1 MAQNS
6 EYTRT
11 DDGLNVPCLTP
22 PPLRPA
28 LPLLLPLLLEV
39 LLAGRVRVGV
49 RVPLHGLGLV
59 ACLLQLVLDEPGGA
73 APRGSTAIGESLS
86 ASLYS
91 EYNVFTDVF
100 TQRSEYVLIQCI
112 HLRLLVFRH

>member
-11 DDGLNVPCLTP
+11 DDGMNVPCLTP
-22 PPLRPA
+22 PSLAAA

-39 LLAGRVRVGV
+39 LLAGRVRVGI

-59 ACLLQLVLDEPGGA
+59 ACLLQLVPEVQRLVAVD
-73 APRGSTAIGESLS
+73 ESLS
-86 ASLYS
+86 AF
-91 EYNVFTDVF
+91 VF
-100 TQRSEYVLIQCI
+100 RIQCI
-112 HLRLLVFRH
+112 HRCVHSAL

>member
-1 MAQNS
+1 MF
-6 EYTRT
+6 RV
-11 DDGLNVPCLTP
+11 LP

-39 LLAGRVRVGV
+39 LLVGRVRVGL
-49 RVPLHGLGLV
+49 RVPIRGLGLV
-59 ACLLQLVLDEPGGA
+59 ACLLRLVLEVQRLVAVD
-73 APRGSTAIGESLS
+73 ESLCPP
-86 ASLYS
+86 LYS

>member
-1 MAQNS
+1 MFRIL
-6 EYTRT
+6 Y
-11 DDGLNVPCLTP
+11 P
-22 PPLRPA
+22 PPLRMRPA

-59 ACLLQLVLDEPGGA
+59 ACLLQLVPEVQRLVAVD
-73 APRGSTAIGESLS
+73 ESLS
-86 ASLYS
+86 AFVFRK
-91 EYNVFTDVF
+91 YNVFTDVF